1 MVKFLLKNL
10 FLLPPAPNDAVLQGP
25 HSQLNLERKQGRIQG
40 GDFQVQLP
48 LTPHPR
54 LSKRKLKREKE

>member
-25 HSQLNLERKQGRIQG
+25 HGQLNLKRKQGRIQG
-40 GDFQVQLP
+40 GGFSGSVALDPPTPDFQNGN
-48 LTPHPR
+48 
-54 LSKRKLKREKE
+54 